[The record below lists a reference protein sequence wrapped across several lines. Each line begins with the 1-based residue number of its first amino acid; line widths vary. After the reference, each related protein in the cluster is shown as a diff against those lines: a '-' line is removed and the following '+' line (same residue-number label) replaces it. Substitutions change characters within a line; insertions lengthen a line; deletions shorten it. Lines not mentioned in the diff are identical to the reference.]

1 MSPVQI
7 AQQNVPSDQASYFP
21 EILTNSCDHPVD
33 QSFDFPWL
41 LTDRLTD
48 RKSLQSDFIFFLYFL
63 TKFLWFLKFQ

>member
-33 QSFDFPWL
+33 QSFDVPRL
-41 LTDRLTD
+41 LTQLTENLF
-48 RKSLQSDFIFFLYFL
+48 KVILFSSFIL
-63 TKFLWFLKFQ
+63 TKFL